1 MTDSAE
7 DDALLAGFGSGNAVK
22 VPAATLLFWIIKI
35 LSTGLGET
43 SSDYLVGAFNPK
55 IAVVFGATLIA
66 LSLAVQW
73 LWPRFNTWVY
83 WLAVLMVSIF
93 GTMAADVVHRV
104 LGVPYAISSL
114 AFAFA
119 LALTFWLWS
128 RVEGTLSIH
137 SIQTRR
143 REGFYWAVV
152 LLTFA
157 LGTAL
162 GDMSA
167 HTLNLGYLP
176 SAFIYLAL
184 ILLPPLAWRRALF
197 GPVAAF
203 WSSYVLTRPLGASF
217 ADWFGAPVPRGG
229 LGLGFGPVSA
239 ALMLVFL
246 ALVAY
251 AAQSHDGTEPA

>member
-1 MTDSAE
+1 MSSFSAT
-7 DDALLAGFGSGNAVK
+7 AAFITPNAIK
-22 VPAATLLFWIIKI
+22 IPAATALFWLIKI
-35 LSTGLGET
+35 LTTGLGET
-43 SSDYLVGAFNPK
+43 SSDFLVGAMRPTF
-55 IAVVFGATLIA
+55 AVLLGAILLA
-66 LSLAVQW
+66 VSLAVQW

-93 GTMAADVVHRV
+93 GTMAADVVHRM
-104 LGVPYAISSL
+104 LGVPYGISSL
-114 AFAFA
+114 AFASL
-119 LALTFWLWS
+119 LAVTFWLWA
-128 RVEGTLSIH
+128 RTEGTLSIH
-137 SIQTRR
+137 SIRSKR
-143 REGFYWAVV
+143 REAFYWTVV

-167 HTLNLGYLP
+167 HSWGLGYLA
-176 SAFIYLAL
+176 SAVAYGVL
-184 ILLPPLAWRRALF
+184 ILIPPLAFHRHIL

-239 ALMLVFL
+239 VLLLVFF

-251 AAQSHDGTEPA
+251 AARSHDGDEPV